1 MYLTTRQPRETGRE
15 YALRTIRDNIIRL
28 ELAPGAMLSENAL
41 AAEMGLSRT
50 PVREALMELSR
61 DKIVEIYPQ
70 RGSAVA
76 LVDYDLVEETRFM
89 RNVLERAVIE
99 LDCEMAAPADLD
111 RLRENVKLQNFYL
124 ENYYPDT
131 LMELDNAFHRILFE
145 IAQKSQVQTM
155 MERFFIHFDRV
166 RSMAL
171 GSVRNLKIVRDHED
185 LVDAVARR
193 DRAAAGE
200 LMERH
205 LTRYKIDEREIREKY
220 PANFFK
226 N

>member
-61 DKIVEIYPQ
+61 DGIVEIYPQ

-76 LVDYDLVEETRFM
+76 LIDYALVEETRFM
-89 RNVLERAVIE
+89 RNALERAVIE
-99 LDCEMAAPADLD
+99 LDCELAVPDDLD
-111 RLRENVKLQNFYL
+111 RLRENVKLQQFYL
-124 ENYYPDT
+124 ENYYPET

-145 IAQKSQVQTM
+145 IARKTQVHAL
-155 MERFFIHFDRV
+155 MEQFSIHFDRV

-171 GSVRNLKIVRDHED
+171 GSVRNLKIVQDHVD
-185 LVDAVARR
+185 LTEAVARR
-193 DRAAAGE
+193 DAKTAGA
-200 LMERH
+200 MMDKH
-205 LTRYKIDEREIREKY
+205 LNRYKIDERALRETY
-220 PANFFK
+220 PAAYFK
-226 N
+226 D